1 MTFQSHFDFGPLSQ
15 EGNRVPL
22 STRARFALRQ
32 TFRRIRDLTLFFGGG
47 DVEEARTVPQAET
60 SSLRVDGTIL
70 MLSMIINCA
79 IWFAALIYA
88 DLPGPLALIIAI
100 FITSLIGLFDR
111 QILSSLLAVEGE
123 AILRSAGMQGLHAI
137 SRNRRKLLTAGRIA
151 LSFSTMAAVSI
162 LVRIAL
168 FAPDIDAELDRANK
182 ALNRDLRNHAAQI
195 VDRQISDAR
204 SAFATAVAE
213 RNALSATV
221 GKTDAAA
228 DTSGVDASIAGLQ
241 GDIRKAESEM
251 QSVAAEY
258 YSLQRAKTAEEKGV
272 KVAEGDSGIAG
283 RGERY
288 TYAADRMR
296 QAGARYSFLKGSI
309 AATQAKIAVLRSER
323 GALISG
329 EGQAASARRA
339 ELAPRL
345 AAADARV
352 GQLGARR
359 SALEGNRPAAF
370 TILMANDPTY
380 ISPRSGMMARVEALS
395 KISYASYATTMLSF
409 SFALVLSILE
419 MAVIW
424 ARALLGVPNISGAK
438 RVLENKAALDRF
450 LMDYQN
456 ALFAN
461 KDKRKFRDKP
471 KGDSAPPP
479 STPPSDVLDPP
490 LYFTAKDK

>member
-15 EGNRVPL
+15 EGNRIPL
-22 STRARFALRQ
+22 TIRARLALRQ

-60 SSLRVDGTIL
+60 TSLRVDGTIL
-70 MLSMIINCA
+70 MLSMMINCA
-79 IWFAALIYA
+79 IWSAALIYA
-88 DLPGPLALIIAI
+88 DLPRPLAFIIAI
-100 FITSLIGLFDR
+100 VITSLIGLFDR
-111 QILSSLLAVEGE
+111 QILSSLLSVEGE
-123 AILRSAGMQGLHAI
+123 AILRGAGMQGLHAI

-182 ALNRDLRNHAAQI
+182 AQNRDLRTQAAQI
-195 VDRQISDAR
+195 VNRQIADAR

-221 GKTDAAA
+221 GTTDAAA
-228 DTSGVDASIAGLQ
+228 DTSGVDARIIGLQ

-251 QSVAAEY
+251 QSVATEF

-283 RGERY
+283 RGGRY
-288 TYAADRMR
+288 AYAADRMR
-296 QAGARYSFLKGSI
+296 QASARYSFLKGSI
-309 AATQAKIAVLRSER
+309 AATQAKIVALQSER

-329 EGQAASARRA
+329 EGQAASARRN

-345 AAADARV
+345 AAADALV
-352 GQLGARR
+352 GQSGTRR
-359 SALEGNRPAAF
+359 SALEGSRPAAI
-370 TILMANDPTY
+370 TALMANDPNY
-380 ISPRSGMMARVEALS
+380 IAPRSGMMARVEALS
-395 KISYASYATTMLSF
+395 RISYASYATTMLSF

-450 LMDYQN
+450 LMDYQD

-461 KDKRKFRDKP
+461 KDKRKHSDKP
-471 KGDSAPPP
+471 KGDNAPPP
-479 STPPSDVLDPP
+479 SKPPSDALDPP
-490 LYFTAKDK
+490 LYFTVKAK